1 MPYSVS
7 LPMYDFA
14 ELQAATQAVLD
25 AIVTE
30 VRKLG
35 DHAQVGESDV
45 SSHAALLALW
55 CGEEMYISHS
65 CGQPYIEVLQHSVDV
80 LGTFLWRDV
89 SDFHGNY
96 RSVIVVRGD
105 FPASQVG
112 ELGGAQPVINNP
124 ESLSGWCSLGVAL
137 SEVTSDANFVRPY
150 LVGGAH
156 AGSLQM
162 LQDGVADVAAIDPAT
177 YQILSRVRPAL
188 VRGLRVI
195 GSGPLVPATPLI
207 VSKARK
213 SQIAALRAAMQTVVG
228 DPRLAD
234 DMAAIGIVGFVDRDG
249 DDYEVVRDL
258 IALAETVLPRRG

>member
-7 LPMYDFA
+7 LPMYDFV
-14 ELQAATQAVLD
+14 ELHSATRAVLG

-35 DHAQVGESDV
+35 VDVQVGESDV
-45 SSHAALLALW
+45 SSHDALLALW
-55 CGEEMYISHS
+55 GGDEMCISQS
-65 CGQPYIEVLQHSVDV
+65 CGQPYIEVMQHSVDV

-89 SDFHGNY
+89 SDIHGNY

-105 FPASQVG
+105 FPATQLG

-124 ESLSGWCSLGVAL
+124 ESLSGWCSLGAAL
-137 SEVTSDANFVRPY
+137 SDVTSDANFVRPY
-150 LVGGAH
+150 LVGGGH
-156 AGSLQM
+156 VGSLQM
-162 LQDGVADVAAIDPAT
+162 LQDGIADVAAIDPAT

-207 VSKARK
+207 VSKTHK
-213 SQIAALRAAMQTVVG
+213 SQLADLRAAMHTVVA
-228 DPRLAD
+228 DPQLAD
-234 DMAAIGIVGFVDRDG
+234 EMAAIGIVGFVDLDG
-249 DDYEVVRDL
+249 AEYEIVRDL
-258 IALAETVLPRRG
+258 IALAETVLPRSG

>member
-7 LPMYDFA
+7 LPMYNFA
-14 ELQAATQAVLD
+14 ELRAATQAVIG

-35 DHAQVGESDV
+35 GDAQVGESDV
-45 SSHAALLALW
+45 SSHDALLALW
-55 CGEEMYISHS
+55 GGDEMYISHS

-80 LGTFLWRDV
+80 LGTFLWRNV
-89 SDFHGNY
+89 SDIYGNY

-105 FPASQVG
+105 FPATQLG

-137 SEVTSDANFVRPY
+137 SEVTSDANFVLPY
-150 LVGGAH
+150 LVGGGH
-156 AGSLQM
+156 VGSLQM
-162 LQDGVADVAAIDPAT
+162 LQDGVADVAAIDSAT
-177 YQILSRVRPAL
+177 YKILSRVRPSL

-207 VSKARK
+207 VSKTHR
-213 SQIAALRAAMQTVVG
+213 SQLADLRAAMHTVVA
-228 DPRLAD
+228 DPHLAD
-234 DMAAIGIVGFVDRDG
+234 ELAAIGIVGFVDLDG
-249 DDYEVVRDL
+249 ADYEIVRDL
-258 IALAETVLPRRG
+258 ITLAETVLPRHG

>member
-1 MPYSVS
+1 MPRSVS

-30 VRKLG
+30 ARKLG
-35 DHAQVGESDV
+35 DEAQVGDPDV
-45 SSHAALLALW
+45 SNHAALMALW
-55 CGEEMYISHS
+55 GGDEMYISHS
-65 CGQPYIEVLQHSVDV
+65 CGQPYIEELQENVDV

-89 SDFHGNY
+89 SDSRGDY
-96 RSVIVVRGD
+96 RSVIVVRDD
-105 FPASQVG
+105 FPASQIG
-112 ELGGAQPVINNP
+112 ELGGALPVINNP

-150 LVGGAH
+150 LVSGGH
-156 AGSLQM
+156 VGSLRM
-162 LQDGVADVAAIDPAT
+162 LQEGAADVAAIDAAT
-177 YQILSRVRPAL
+177 YQILSRVQPAL

-207 VSKARK
+207 ASKARK
-213 SQIAALRAAMQTVVG
+213 SQLADLRAVMHRVVG

-234 DMAAIGIVGFVDRDG
+234 ELAAIGIVGFVDRDG
-249 DDYEVVRDL
+249 AEYEFVREL